1 MKSWYKK
8 NRQGILHGSLGPKHL
23 CYGSCKA
30 IDKNVYKDVSFNE
43 KLIQDLTK
51 ASNKVFRNLKN
62 RGFIT
67 DKELKYFSFG
77 HKGACNL
84 AELYFLPKI
93 HKRLFSGCV

>member
-1 MKSWYKK
+1 MIEIVFKKK

-51 ASNKVFRNLKN
+51 TSNKIFRNLKN
-62 RGFIT
+62 RG
-67 DKELKYFSFG
+67 LKYFSFG
-77 HKGACNL
+77 HKRACNL

-93 HKRLFSGCV
+93 HKKAF